1 MGFFSRKHDFY
12 IPDDGIDR
20 IKNNEI
26 DGIHQTILIQ
36 SFTSWNPVSL
46 SNELSHIRA
55 EVINL

>member
-12 IPDDGIDR
+12 IPDDEIDP

-36 SFTSWNPVSL
+36 SFTSWKPVSL
-46 SNELSHIRA
+46 FNELSHIKA
-55 EVINL
+55 EVNNL